1 MIHYVRR
8 EKLPKYVYFLRRKDG
23 VGPVKIGC
31 SRLPARR
38 LAEFYRWSP
47 YELTLLASA
56 PGSSSW
62 ERGLH
67 IRFAAYR
74 LHMEWFAPAPALL
87 AGIDAIINGA
97 SLEEAFADAT
107 PIQSVREKREAE
119 AA

>member
-1 MIHYVRR
+1 MRHYVSNER
-8 EKLPKYVYFLRRKDG
+8 LPKQIYFLRRKDG

-31 SRLPARR
+31 SRRPIQR
-38 LAEFYRWSP
+38 LTDLYRWSP

-56 PGSSSW
+56 PGGSAW

-67 IRFAAYR
+67 ARFAAYR

-107 PIQSVREKREAE
+107 PIQSVREKREAR